1 MKISRL
7 SWHATKKDI
16 CFADVLFCGFRRP
29 QGGSTLQDFNARGGR
44 AAPAPRFCLR
54 QNART
59 AHQRRRPEGRL
70 VVLLQRSRPS
80 KISILT
86 VPSTKKASA
95 KQIPFLWITQPISA
109 LRSAPERRLRAQ
121 LAGVLAWSANAC
133 AVRGGERAA
142 QCPDVAFR
150 PRIPTRSRAA
160 KKSRAGAA
168 GSLNRMMP
176 AIRAPRAPIP
186 VQMA

>member
-1 MKISRL
+1 LQMS
-7 SWHATKKDI
+7 
-16 CFADVLFCGFRRP
+16 FFV
-29 QGGSTLQDFNARGGR
+29 GSAARR
-44 AAPAPRFCLR
+44 AAPPFGISMLGAAEPPLR
-54 QNART
+54 RGFACGKTLVRRT
-59 AHQRRRPEGRL
+59 SAAAQKGRW
-70 VVLLQRSRPS
+70 VVFLQRFVHPN
-80 KISILT
+80 IHFNHLFY
-86 VPSTKKASA
+86 KKGHD
-95 KQIPFLWITQPISA
+95 LC
-109 LRSAPERRLRAQ
+109 R
-121 LAGVLAWSANAC
+121 VLFW
-133 AVRGGERAA
+133 GERAA